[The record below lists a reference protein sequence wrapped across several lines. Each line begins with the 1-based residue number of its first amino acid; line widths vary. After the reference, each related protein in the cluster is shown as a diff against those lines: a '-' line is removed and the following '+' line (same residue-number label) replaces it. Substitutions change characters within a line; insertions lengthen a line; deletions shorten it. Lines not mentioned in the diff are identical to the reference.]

1 MQGILSGKVREKL
14 EAEQLALLEESVM
27 PFGFIEGNFEE
38 QKYEKMGDENWI
50 IDKRFS
56 TDYLH

>member
-1 MQGILSGKVREKL
+1 MDLREKL

-56 TDYLH
+56 TDNLH